1 MVTTYHLKT
10 YSKEMQRAPLD
21 GVLVCV
27 NRNEYAG
34 DEKWREVRPHNWFR
48 EPALTIDDFSIALS
62 ELAATDLGR
71 FKHNM
76 LWCSGSRRFPGDW
89 FDDDVWEDLI
99 LNNARVLAEV
109 YKRGNF
115 EALWFD
121 VEVGGGPV
129 GGVMTW
135 KGAAREE
142 KHSFEEYVAKTR
154 QRGRELMEAFTSVV
168 PDFKLVISHAYGMNL
183 KQLYGRSP
191 DALREINYGLLPAFC
206 DGVLE
211 GCGEK
216 GRLIESGEGTYGTMT
231 YPSFLAWRKWE
242 RLAAQKLSKV
252 PELLPKHYRYA
263 MATWIDFEARTMGWH
278 GDDLEKNH
286 FSPERMKHALHNA
299 MAASDEF
306 VWTYSINAHWWPNRI
321 AAGPC
326 FDKKWRPTDS
336 NRKYVLDDAYMKAV
350 AKVREPMDLDWHP
363 GQTDEKSA
371 SVSAFDSEKAFAE
384 LGDDYE
390 TLLGL
395 EDGWIFYRADSLT
408 PSALDW
414 GASPLHA
421 GAVLDGRPIKLGDAW
436 ENQGA
441 ALDGIGFYRR
451 SIRLPEDAQKKRIY
465 LGLCGVAGKAT
476 VYVAHKGI
484 RPKSVGRC
492 AGEQLAL
499 FDITDAVDLE
509 GDNDIAI
516 AVDSRQGAG
525 GIYGAAR
532 ILAMEKG
539 KEGYVELRG
548 KETGKWFHWFK
559 RHGQYAGQ
567 SKDFVPPAKQNTIEA
582 RVRVPGES
590 EQPFSASFWCTT
602 KDGGWSLRL
611 DPKGINLG
619 KQRINLDSTQ
629 WHTYRVV
636 TARDGD
642 HYVQTL
648 FIDGE
653 EKATENVD
661 PLKPEKPRHPA
672 LGFGVGWGR
681 KTTPPIKMDL
691 DYLRWANRPFT
702 PEDERIAA
710 KNAPEAQRRKDVFW
724 DDAYEGDVMPDVEHW
739 VWWYDNDGRP
749 HTQIKYF
756 RTSVDLSD
764 AGRLDVLYD
773 WQTGNG
779 ATLVPRDAPQLAA
792 ADQVHGKIEPGEA
805 EAGGDSFVGKV
816 TLLSPEEAR
825 WSWPAVT
832 LTDLATKD
840 WSACSAIAVRLHNP
854 TDKAQ
859 KVGLCVRDSDDARWA
874 CVADLAPGE
883 TRVLSGGI
891 DELRAKVLVSD
902 IQTVTLWTHK
912 MTAPQTFLVSPV
924 YLVK

>member
-1 MVTTYHLKT
+1 V
-10 YSKEMQRAPLD
+10 QRIAPVS
-21 GVLVCV
+21 GRLV
-27 NRNEYAG
+27 
-34 DEKWREVRPHNWFR
+34 
-48 EPALTIDDFSIALS
+48 
-62 ELAATDLGR
+62 
-71 FKHNM
+71 
-76 LWCSGSRRFPGDW
+76 RRRRLFPGDW

-129 GGVMTW
+129 GGVMSW
-135 KGAAREE
+135 KGT
-142 KHSFEEYVAKTR
+142 SFEKKHTFEQYTAKTR

-191 DALREINYGLLPAFC
+191 DALREINYSLLPAFC

-216 GRLIESGEGTYGTMT
+216 GQLIESGEGTYGTMT
-231 YPSFLAWRKWE
+231 YSSFLAWRKWE

-299 MAASDEF
+299 MCASDEF

-336 NRKYVLDDAYMKAV
+336 NRKYVLDDTYMKAV

-363 GQTDEKSA
+363 GQTDENSA
-371 SVSAFDSEKAFAE
+371 SVPSFDSEKAFAE
-384 LGDDYE
+384 LADTYE
-390 TLLGL
+390 TLLPL
-395 EDGWIFYRADSLT
+395 EDGWLFFWADSLT

-414 GASPLHA
+414 GASPLHSS
-421 GAVLDGRPIKLGDAW
+421 AVLDGRPIKLGDVW
-436 ENQGA
+436 ENQGV
-441 ALDGIGFYRR
+441 ALDGIGFYRQ

-476 VYVAHKGI
+476 VYIAHKGI

-499 FDITDAVDLE
+499 FDITDAVDLG

-525 GIYGAAR
+525 GIYGAVR
-532 ILAMEKG
+532 ILATEKG
-539 KEGYVELRG
+539 KEGYAELRG

-567 SKDFVPPAKQNTIEA
+567 SKSFVPPAKENTVEA

-590 EQPFSASFWCTT
+590 EEPFTASFWCTT
-602 KDGGWSLRL
+602 DDGGWTVKLA
-611 DPKGINLG
+611 PKGVTLG
-619 KQRINLDSTQ
+619 SEGIANQSTQ

-648 FIDGE
+648 FVDGN
-653 EKATENVD
+653 EKVTKSVD
-661 PLKPEKPRHPA
+661 PVKSDKPRHPSI
-672 LGFGVGWGR
+672 GFGVGWGR
-681 KTTPPIKMDL
+681 KDTAPIKMDL
-691 DYLRWANRPFT
+691 DYIRWANRPFT

-724 DDAYEGDVMPDVEHW
+724 DDSYEGDVLPEAKHW
-739 VWWYDNDGRP
+739 VWWYDNDPRP
-749 HTQIKYF
+749 HTRIMYF
-756 RTSVDLSD
+756 KESVDLGD
-764 AGRLDVLYD
+764 ARKLDVLYD
-773 WQTGNG
+773 WQTGAG
-779 ATLVPRDAPQLAA
+779 ATLVPRDVPQLAVT
-792 ADQVHGKIEPGEA
+792 DQVHGKIEPGDA
-805 EAGGDSFVGKV
+805 EVGGESFVATI
-816 TLLSPEEAR
+816 TLLSLEEAR
-825 WSWPAVT
+825 WSWPAIT

-840 WSACSAIAVRLHNP
+840 WSAYSAVALRLHNP

-859 KVGLCVRDSDDARWA
+859 QIGLCVRDSDKARWT
-874 CVADLAPGE
+874 LIETFAPGE
-883 TRVLSGGI
+883 TRVLSATI
-891 DELRAKVLVSD
+891 DELRTNVLVSD
-902 IQTVTLWTHK
+902 IWTLTLWTHK
-912 MTAPQTFLVSPV
+912 TTARQTFLASPV
-924 YLVK
+924 YLVKR